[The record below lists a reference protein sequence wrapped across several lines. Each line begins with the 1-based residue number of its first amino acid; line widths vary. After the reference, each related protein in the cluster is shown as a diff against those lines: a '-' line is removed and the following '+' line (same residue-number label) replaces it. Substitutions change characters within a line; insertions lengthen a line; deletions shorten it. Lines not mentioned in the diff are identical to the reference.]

1 MLVPHWDPKS
11 VIQRAP
17 MSGAFGT
24 DDYLC
29 DKEGFIAGIMAHWLC
44 HSANKYTC
52 ETIHHLES
60 AESLFDYYLAYRKKA
75 KSEKWRGSV
84 LLILYRTGDVSK
96 ALNENEVGMSQV
108 NPTFYE
114 YGGKQYKPCGVCDV
128 CTMPELA
135 YSDCG
140 QPVMV
145 DLNEIESVQERA

>member
-1 MLVPHWDPKS
+1 MQHFE
-11 VIQRAP
+11 
-17 MSGAFGT
+17 GA
-24 DDYLC
+24 D
-29 DKEGFIAGIMAHWLC
+29 
-44 HSANKYTC
+44 
-52 ETIHHLES
+52 
-60 AESLFDYYLAYRKKA
+60 SLFDFYLAYRKKA

-140 QPVMV
+140 QPVRV
-145 DLNEIESVQERA
+145 DADGVESVQECA